1 MIKKRHINKFQQ
13 CYSMWGRGG
22 SKSGLV
28 LSAVARETACSRK
41 KETKENEE
49 KGMRGSWRNRRIIW
63 CGQHRAGRGKSKV
76 HVVSGEVNQ
85 KNNEQVREVGER
97 KVKKTKQCADKVNAD
112 VSVSGLGLGPRQGLD
127 RRQNGPFWSSSIN
140 RVNLWK
146 WQMLW
151 IHNLLH
157 VWIKICVGTTQT
169 IESTR
174 SKSLLQGSNK
184 SWK

>member
-1 MIKKRHINKFQQ
+1 
-13 CYSMWGRGG
+13 MWGRGG
-22 SKSGLV
+22 SKSGLG

-97 KVKKTKQCADKVNAD
+97 KVIKKKNVC
-112 VSVSGLGLGPRQGLD
+112 RQGEC
-127 RRQNGPFWSSSIN
+127 RCISFWFGTGAEAGAWSTTKRPVLKFEHKQGEFMEMTDAVDSQLVTCMNKDLCWNNSNN
-140 RVNLWK
+140 RVDTV
-146 WQMLW
+146 Q
-151 IHNLLH
+151 IF
-157 VWIKICVGTTQT
+157 I
-169 IESTR
+169 TR
-174 SKSLLQGSNK
+174 
-184 SWK
+184 